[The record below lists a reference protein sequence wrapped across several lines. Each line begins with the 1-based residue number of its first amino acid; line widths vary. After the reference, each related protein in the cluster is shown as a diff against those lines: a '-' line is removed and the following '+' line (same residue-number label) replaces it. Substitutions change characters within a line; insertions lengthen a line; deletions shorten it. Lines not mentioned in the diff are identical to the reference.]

1 MSLAKNIEFL
11 RNLPKLPGIK
21 GLDGITRR
29 LTTGSESPIRE
40 VTGFG
45 SNPGDLKMF
54 AYVPAT
60 VLPKPALVVVL
71 HGCTQTAAGYDTGS
85 GWSALAEKYGFA
97 LLLPEQKS
105 ANNGNTCFNWFS
117 PEDTARDSGEA
128 LSIRQMVEHM
138 AHEHQIDRSRIFVTG
153 LSAGGAMTS
162 VMLAT
167 YPDVFAA
174 GAIIAGLPYG
184 IANTMQEALTG
195 MYRSPAHAA
204 HDLGDLVR
212 KASKHNGPWPKVSV
226 WHGSADR
233 TVTPANAGE
242 IVKQWLDVHG
252 LPAAPMS
259 ATDVD
264 GHPREVWWNADGETV
279 VESYTIA
286 GMAHGTPLAIAGEAE
301 PYGAAGKFLLEAGI
315 ASSWHIAQF
324 FGLTKQAAVR
334 NTVIAKSANTSA
346 TVPADAIVTAS
357 APKKPHVE
365 ADGQFSPRPSGG
377 RVLDINAV
385 ITRALTAAGLM
396 K

>member
-11 RNLPKLPGIK
+11 RNLPKLPGIQ
-21 GLDGITRR
+21 GLEGVTRG
-29 LTTGSESPIRE
+29 LKKGSESPIQE
-40 VTGFG
+40 VGGFG
-45 SNPGDLKMF
+45 SNPGNLRMF

-60 VLPKPALVVVL
+60 LLPKPALVVVL
-71 HGCTQTAAGYDTGS
+71 HGCTQTAAGYDVGS
-85 GWSALAEKYGFA
+85 GWSALAEEYGFA
-97 LLLPEQKS
+97 LLMPEQKS

-128 LSIRQMVEHM
+128 LSIRQMIEHM
-138 AHEHQIDRSRIFVTG
+138 AHQHHLDRSRIYVTG

-195 MYRSPAHAA
+195 MYRSPARGA

-212 KASKHNGPWPKVSV
+212 KASKHTGPWPKVSV

-252 LPAAPMS
+252 LPPAPM
-259 ATDVD
+259 AAADVD
-264 GHPREVWWNADGETV
+264 GYPREVWWNADGETV
-279 VESYTIA
+279 VESYTIT
-286 GMAHGTPLAIAGEAE
+286 GMAHGTPLAIAGQED
-301 PYGAAGKFLLEAGI
+301 PYGTAGKFLLEAGI

-324 FGLTKQAAVR
+324 FGLTKQPAPRNAVVA
-334 NTVIAKSANTSA
+334 NKSN
-346 TVPADAIVTAS
+346 VPADAIVTAS
-357 APKKPHVE
+357 APRKVRSE
-365 ADGQFSPRPSGG
+365 NDGQFSPRPAGG
-377 RVLDINAV
+377 RRVLDINAV

>member
-1 MSLAKNIEFL
+1 MSLANNIEFL

-21 GLDGITRR
+21 GLEG
-29 LTTGSESPIRE
+29 LTKGLKQGGGSPISESA
-40 VTGFG
+40 VTG

-54 AYVPAT
+54 SYVPAT
-60 VLPKPALVVVL
+60 LAPKPALVVVL
-71 HGCTQTAAGYDTGS
+71 HGCTQKAAGYDAGA
-85 GWSALAEKYGFA
+85 GWSTLAEKYGFA
-97 LLLPEQKS
+97 LLMPEQKS
-105 ANNGNTCFNWFS
+105 SNNGNTCFNWFS

-128 LSIRQMVEHM
+128 LSIRQMVEQM
-138 AHEHQIDRSRIFVTG
+138 VLAHGVDRKRVFITG

-195 MYRSPAHAA
+195 MYRSPPHAA

-212 KASKHNGPWPKVSV
+212 KASKHSGPWPKVSV

-259 ATDVD
+259 SGDVD
-264 GHPREVWWNADGETV
+264 GHPRQVWWNADGETV

-286 GMAHGTPLAIAGEAE
+286 GMAHGTPLAIAGQEE
-301 PYGAAGKFLLEAGI
+301 PFGAAGKFLLEAGI

-324 FGLTKQAAVR
+324 FGLTRQAAVR
-334 NTVIAKSANTSA
+334 NTVIAKAGA
-346 TVPADAIVTAS
+346 VPADAIVTAS
-357 APKKPHVE
+357 APKKPRVE

-377 RVLDINAV
+377 RRALDINAV